1 MKKKVKRSQIRKGMV
16 LVSPEVNPQACWEFD
31 CEILVLHHPTTISS
45 KYGRWSAMVHCGS
58 IRQTAQILQ
67 MSKECLRTGDK
78 AVVRFRFIKN
88 PEYMKPGQRMVMLML
103 EQIFYM
109 LIYVYVYLKVFR
121 EGRTKAVGNVI
132 TPLYT
137 AGSVQQRSKPNKM
150 QGRMGSA
157 MNQQQ
162 MASKPLSKSTND
174 AALEEQPLG
183 NSEVPVLSSAAA
195 KVKSVLVSV
204 AQVPEN
210 RHLGRSGLLGWCYAT
225 KKVRARGTEVLEPVE
240 NARLYGSL
248 GSALRHQVCVCVPVA
263 QMEKVVAILAWK
275 TEWSPFWR
283 GKLTP
288 VAIGCSSVCACVPVA
303 RRKGRHLGKC

>member
-1 MKKKVKRSQIRKGMV
+1 M
-16 LVSPEVNPQACWEFD
+16 QACWEFD

-183 NSEVPVLSSAAA
+183 NSEVLDIGVDKRNRAVTTHKKHRAATESAKESLTNSPQQTPHYNDAI
-195 KVKSVLVSV
+195 SVTI
-204 AQVPEN
+204 N
-210 RHLGRSGLLGWCYAT
+210 
-225 KKVRARGTEVLEPVE
+225 
-240 NARLYGSL
+240 
-248 GSALRHQVCVCVPVA
+248 
-263 QMEKVVAILAWK
+263 
-275 TEWSPFWR
+275 
-283 GKLTP
+283 
-288 VAIGCSSVCACVPVA
+288 
-303 RRKGRHLGKC
+303 

>member
-1 MKKKVKRSQIRKGMV
+1 MVVSEVRSGQTASFAMKKKVKRSQIRKGMV

-88 PEYMKPGQRMVMLML
+88 PEYMKPGQRMV
-103 EQIFYM
+103 
-109 LIYVYVYLKVFR
+109 FR

-183 NSEVPVLSSAAA
+183 NSEVLDIGVDKRNRAVTTHKKHRAATESAKESLTNSPQQTPHYNDAI
-195 KVKSVLVSV
+195 SVTI
-204 AQVPEN
+204 N
-210 RHLGRSGLLGWCYAT
+210 
-225 KKVRARGTEVLEPVE
+225 
-240 NARLYGSL
+240 
-248 GSALRHQVCVCVPVA
+248 
-263 QMEKVVAILAWK
+263 
-275 TEWSPFWR
+275 
-283 GKLTP
+283 
-288 VAIGCSSVCACVPVA
+288 
-303 RRKGRHLGKC
+303 